1 LTQGNSNRRVVIE
14 ASVALCKNALCKK
27 ELDRI
32 GGPTLY
38 KNARAKMREGED
50 QMMMTWTQ
58 TEHTAKRQPSV
69 GMRGAVR
76 LLSLSLSP
84 INTFGGGLGQK
95 ARSIDSRHIRH

>member
-1 LTQGNSNRRVVIE
+1 VG
-14 ASVALCKNALCKK
+14 LCKK

-38 KNARAKMREGED
+38 KNARAMLREGED
-50 QMMMTWTQ
+50 QMMMTWTY

-69 GMRGAVR
+69 GMRGVVC
-76 LLSLSLSP
+76 LSSLSLSP

-95 ARSIDSRHIRH
+95 TRSIDIRHIRH